1 MKVDTKSQWVRNPGE
16 RLPTFPL
23 HIPINIT
30 CFVGLWPIQF
40 QVFHLLGVDSSH
52 GELPMVKGK
61 KMKTYMACGLPS
73 RLRRPAI
80 RRMSNLRW
88 HCWRHFEAGERQSIE
103 RKEAIR
109 RRKNT
114 VLSLRHDPTFWDW
127 CFVDVLWLFCGWF
140 EIITGNP
147 VRVMFYFPA
156 AFDETHWRAISSEIC
171 NSNLDISW
179 DHLGWRWSCWKL
191 VVLRQDDW
199 GHFPTKLYELL
210 WGTGIST
217 WLTSVAVTTGD
228 VAHIDSD
235 DTSRVTGK

>member
-1 MKVDTKSQWVRNPGE
+1 
-16 RLPTFPL
+16 
-23 HIPINIT
+23 
-30 CFVGLWPIQF
+30 
-40 QVFHLLGVDSSH
+40 
-52 GELPMVKGK
+52 
-61 KMKTYMACGLPS
+61 
-73 RLRRPAI
+73 
-80 RRMSNLRW
+80 
-88 HCWRHFEAGERQSIE
+88 
-103 RKEAIR
+103 
-109 RRKNT
+109 
-114 VLSLRHDPTFWDW
+114 
-127 CFVDVLWLFCGWF
+127 LWLFCGWF